1 MRRLPPTQPIGSA
14 GGPLYLSG
22 GFFRPSAWLATGFGP
37 VKGLSGLRLNVLRKS
52 TLQAFLIF
60 SIHIPIH
67 VQVSLTPGT
76 CLIQQH
82 RYRSILLKVPNTP
95 YQCVWADLFSGS

>member
-1 MRRLPPTQPIGSA
+1 MRKLPPTQHGGSA

-22 GFFRPSAWLATGFGP
+22 GFAPSAWLATGFGP

-52 TLQAFLIF
+52 TLQAFFIF
-60 SIHIPIH
+60 SIHIPIY

-82 RYRSILLKVPNTP
+82 RYRSIL
-95 YQCVWADLFSGS
+95 